1 LPRDNLG
8 FPDDSGYIPAAR
20 WTRAMTFEHLVRDA
34 RCASEVAPTA
44 VGRVALDRT
53 TMVVTV
59 NARVH
64 VEETADLLAAAHVLP
79 NISVV
84 IDRQGG
90 IEYSRHDL
98 LFNGVTSQRLAC
110 SRHAR
115 TATRARFAA

>member
-84 IDRQGG
+84 IDRQG
-90 IEYSRHDL
+90 
-98 LFNGVTSQRLAC
+98 
-110 SRHAR
+110 
-115 TATRARFAA
+115 AAGWDRIQSA